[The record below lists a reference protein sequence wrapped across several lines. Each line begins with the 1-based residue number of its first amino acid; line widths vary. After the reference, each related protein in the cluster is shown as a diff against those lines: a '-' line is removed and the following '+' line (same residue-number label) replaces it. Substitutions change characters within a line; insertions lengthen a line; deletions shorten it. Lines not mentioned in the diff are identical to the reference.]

1 MQTEQKDQR
10 QVDIESMFVD
20 AMKKDMESL
29 GGGTYPLALSKE
41 DKWQKSD
48 QNSS

>member
-1 MQTEQKDQR
+1 
-10 QVDIESMFVD
+10 MFVD

-29 GGGTYPLALSKE
+29 GGWTYPLALSKE

-48 QNSS
+48 QNSSWKDTLAVKTNFWI

>member
-1 MQTEQKDQR
+1 
-10 QVDIESMFVD
+10 MFVD
-20 AMKKDMESL
+20 AMKKDMESP

-48 QNSS
+48 QNPSWKDTLAVKTNFWI